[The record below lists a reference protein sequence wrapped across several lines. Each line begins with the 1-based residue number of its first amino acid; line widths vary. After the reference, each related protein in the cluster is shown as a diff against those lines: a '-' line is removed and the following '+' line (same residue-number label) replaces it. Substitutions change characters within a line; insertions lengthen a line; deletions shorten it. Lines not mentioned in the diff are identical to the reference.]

1 MNTKKITA
9 IVAIV
14 VGLLFL
20 ILKGEVISIA
30 LTVLA
35 VGAVAMG
42 IYKLIKK
49 ETQVG
54 ITAIVIGAVVGL
66 CGWLFV
72 NVTLIVIAVLMILG
86 CVMNLLGNLKNDGY
100 QMSAGQ
106 ALKVYLKPV
115 LGIIAGI
122 CLLFNQGGVMNWVFI
137 VTGVLFIIEGAM
149 LLIEK

>member
-54 ITAIVIGAVVGL
+54 ITAIVIGVVVGL

-72 NVTLIVIAVLMILG
+72 NVTLVVIAVLMILG

-100 QMSAGQ
+100 KMSVGQ